1 MKRDYEFRKS
11 YFKKDLIKDIKS
23 ISSLYESAGWFDY
36 TEDLEKLEEAFKNS
50 LKIISAWHEEKLI
63 GLIRVVG
70 DGLTI
75 IYIQDIVVLPE
86 YQGNGIGRGL
96 IYSVLDEYKDV
107 KQKILISEDK
117 DSSIEFYKNI
127 GFKSIDTYNGVAFV
141 NYIE

>member
-1 MKRDYEFRKS
+1 MNLGKVIL
-11 YFKKDLIKDIKS
+11 KKDLIKDIKS
-23 ISSLYESAGWFDY
+23 ISSLYESTGWFDY

>member
-1 MKRDYEFRKS
+1 MNLEKVIL
-11 YFKKDLIKDIKS
+11 KKDLIKDIKS

-36 TEDLEKLEEAFKNS
+36 NEELEKLEEAFKNS

>member
-1 MKRDYEFRKS
+1 MNLGKVIL
-11 YFKKDLIKDIKS
+11 KKDLIKDIKS
-23 ISSLYESAGWFDY
+23 ISYLYESAGWFDY

-86 YQGNGIGRGL
+86 YQGNGIGRSL

>member
-1 MKRDYEFRKS
+1 MNLEKVIL
-11 YFKKDLIKDIKS
+11 KKDLIKDIKS

>member
-1 MKRDYEFRKS
+1 MNLGKVIL
-11 YFKKDLIKDIKS
+11 KKDLIKDIKS
-23 ISSLYESAGWFDY
+23 ISSLYESAGWLDY

>member
-1 MKRDYEFRKS
+1 MTGVQTCALPIF
-11 YFKKDLIKDIKS
+11 
-23 ISSLYESAGWFDY
+23 
-36 TEDLEKLEEAFKNS
+36 
-50 LKIISAWHEEKLI
+50 
-63 GLIRVVG
+63 IR
-70 DGLTI
+70 I
-75 IYIQDIVVLPE
+75 FC
-86 YQGNGIGRGL
+86 L

>member
-1 MKRDYEFRKS
+1 MNLGKVIL
-11 YFKKDLIKDIKS
+11 KKDLIKDIKS

-96 IYSVLDEYKDV
+96 IYSVLDEYKNV

>member
-1 MKRDYEFRKS
+1 MILEKVILN
-11 YFKKDLIKDIKS
+11 KDLIKDIKS

-63 GLIRVVG
+63 GLIRVIG

-96 IYSVLDEYKDV
+96 INSVLDEYKHV
-107 KQKILISEDK
+107 RQKILISEDK

-127 GFKSIDTYNGVAFV
+127 GFKSIDSYNGVAFV

>member
-1 MKRDYEFRKS
+1 MNLEKVIL
-11 YFKKDLIKDIKS
+11 KKDLIKDIKS
-23 ISSLYESAGWFDY
+23 ISYLYESAGWFDY

-96 IYSVLDEYKDV
+96 IDSVLDEYKHV
-107 KQKILISEDK
+107 RQKI
-117 DSSIEFYKNI
+117 
-127 GFKSIDTYNGVAFV
+127 
-141 NYIE
+141 

>member
-1 MKRDYEFRKS
+1 MNLGKVIL
-11 YFKKDLIKDIKS
+11 KKDLIKDIKS

-127 GFKSIDTYNGVAFV
+127 GFKSIDTYNGVDFV

>member
-1 MKRDYEFRKS
+1 MNLEKVIL
-11 YFKKDLIKDIKS
+11 KKDLIKDIKS
-23 ISSLYESAGWFDY
+23 ISYLYESAGWFDY
-36 TEDLEKLEEAFKNS
+36 TEDLGKLEEAFKNS

>member
-1 MKRDYEFRKS
+1 MNLEKVIL
-11 YFKKDLIKDIKS
+11 KKDLIKDIKS
-23 ISSLYESAGWFDY
+23 ISYLYESAGWFDY

-86 YQGNGIGRGL
+86 YQGNGIGRSL

>member
-1 MKRDYEFRKS
+1 MNLGKVIL
-11 YFKKDLIKDIKS
+11 KKDLIKDIKS

-36 TEDLEKLEEAFKNS
+36 TEDLEKLKEAFKNS

>member
-1 MKRDYEFRKS
+1 MNLGKVIL
-11 YFKKDLIKDIKS
+11 KKDLIKDIKS

-86 YQGNGIGRGL
+86 YQGNGIARGL

>member
-1 MKRDYEFRKS
+1 MS
-11 YFKKDLIKDIKS
+11 Y
-23 ISSLYESAGWFDY
+23 LYESAGWFDY

-63 GLIRVVG
+63 GLIRVIG

-96 IYSVLDEYKDV
+96 INSVLEV
-107 KQKILISEDK
+107 
-117 DSSIEFYKNI
+117 
-127 GFKSIDTYNGVAFV
+127 
-141 NYIE
+141 

>member
-1 MKRDYEFRKS
+1 MNLGKVIL
-11 YFKKDLIKDIKS
+11 KKDLIKDIKS

>member
-1 MKRDYEFRKS
+1 MNLGKVIL
-11 YFKKDLIKDIKS
+11 KKDLIKDIKS

-107 KQKILISEDK
+107 KQRILISEDK

>member
-1 MKRDYEFRKS
+1 MNLGKVIL
-11 YFKKDLIKDIKS
+11 KKDLIKDIRS

>member
-1 MKRDYEFRKS
+1 MNLEKVIL
-11 YFKKDLIKDIKS
+11 KKDLIKDIKS

-63 GLIRVVG
+63 GLIRVIG

-96 IYSVLDEYKDV
+96 INSVLDEYKHV
-107 KQKILISEDK
+107 RQKILISEDNE
-117 DSSIEFYKNI
+117 SSIEFYKNI
-127 GFKSIDTYNGVAFV
+127 GFKSIDFYNGVAFV

>member
-1 MKRDYEFRKS
+1 MNLEKVIL
-11 YFKKDLIKDIKS
+11 KKDLIKDIES

-36 TEDLEKLEEAFKNS
+36 TEDLGKLEEAFKNS

-107 KQKILISEDK
+107 NQKILISEDK

>member
-1 MKRDYEFRKS
+1 MNLGKVIL
-11 YFKKDLIKDIKS
+11 KKDLIKDIKG

>member
-1 MKRDYEFRKS
+1 MNLEKVIL
-11 YFKKDLIKDIKS
+11 KKDLIKDIKS

-86 YQGNGIGRGL
+86 YQGNGIGRVL
-96 IYSVLDEYKDV
+96 IDSVLDEYKHV
-107 KQKILISEDK
+107 TQKILISEDK
-117 DSSIEFYKNI
+117 DSSIKFYKNI

-141 NYIE
+141 SYIE

>member
-1 MKRDYEFRKS
+1 MNLEKVIL
-11 YFKKDLIKDIKS
+11 KKDLIKDIKS
-23 ISSLYESAGWFDY
+23 ISYLYESAGWFDY

>member
-1 MKRDYEFRKS
+1 M
-11 YFKKDLIKDIKS
+11 
-23 ISSLYESAGWFDY
+23 
-36 TEDLEKLEEAFKNS
+36 
-50 LKIISAWHEEKLI
+50 ISAWHEEKLI

-96 IYSVLDEYKDV
+96 IDSVLDEYKHV
-107 KQKILISEDK
+107 TQKILISEDK
-117 DSSIEFYKNI
+117 ESSIEFYKNI

-141 NYIE
+141 SYIE

>member
-1 MKRDYEFRKS
+1 MNLGKVIL
-11 YFKKDLIKDIKS
+11 KKDLIKDIKS

-107 KQKILISEDK
+107 KQKILISEDR